1 MKPYIIICVE
11 KQLNSYVYRVI
22 RIVGLVS
29 KSGFRTV
36 TLAQRNAVLRK
47 NAFGTTHNG
56 MHGVECTPYLLPQAV
71 SMEGRLPTL
80 KFP

>member
-36 TLAQRNAVLRK
+36 KLAQRNAVLC
-47 NAFGTTHNG
+47 FVTTHKYAWSRVHTVPPAPG
-56 MHGVECTPYLLPQAV
+56 GVHGGPSAHVEV
-71 SMEGRLPTL
+71 SVE
-80 KFP
+80 